1 LKFFFQKSPNYN
13 ILKIFG
19 CECWPLLRTYN
30 SHKFSFRSQSC
41 VFLGCSKPYSGYKCL
56 NISTGRVYIGTHVIF
71 NEFVFPFQHQVT
83 NSPALPHHTDNLL
96 PLEIFL
102 AQSTPTPHSLEA
114 SPAHPQHLVSSPTHD
129 TRSISATPPA
139 DATPPAGSSAA
150 PNISNHSDL
159 PHPLPSPV
167 PESPASTTDHSRNDL
182 SSTAALAQP
191 NIPTLP
197 PRTHT
202 MQTRSQFPNPKCSS
216 MAQFAIHYLEPLPLN
231 FLAKKK
237 QPTSFTSAVKDA
249 VWRQAMSE
257 EFNALL
263 HNGTWSL
270 VPYHPS
276 MNVVGSKW
284 IFRIKRKADGSVERY
299 KARLVAK
306 GFHQQPG
313 IDFEETFSPVVKPIT
328 I

>member
-1 LKFFFQKSPNYN
+1 LGRCFDTACYLIYRLPSSNNPSKSPFEILFHKSPNYN

-19 CECWPLLRTYN
+19 CECWPLLRPYN
-30 SHKFSFRSQSC
+30 SHKFSFRSQSYI
-41 VFLGCSKPYSGYKCL
+41 FLGYSKPHSGYKCL
-56 NISTGRVYIGTHVIF
+56 NISTGRVYIATHVIF

-83 NSPALPHHTDNLL
+83 NSPALPHHTASLL
-96 PLEIFL
+96 PHEIRL
-102 AQSTPTPHSLEA
+102 AQSTSTPHSLEA
-114 SPAHPQHLVSSPTHD
+114 SPAHRQHLVSSPTHD
-129 TRSISATPPA
+129 TRSLSATPPV
-139 DATPPAGSSAA
+139 DATPPAGSSAT
-150 PNISNHSDL
+150 PNISTPSDL

-167 PESPASTTDHSRNDL
+167 PESPASTTDHSCNNL

-191 NIPTLP
+191 NIPSLQ

-202 MQTRSQFPNPKCSS
+202 MQTRSQHHISKPKV
-216 MAQFAIHYLEPLPLN
+216 FTDGTVHYPLPRALTTE
-231 FLAKKK
+231 LSCSKKE
-237 QPTSFTSAVKDA
+237 PTSFTSAVKDA

-284 IFRIKRKADGSVERY
+284 IFRIKRKADGSVE
-299 KARLVAK
+299 
-306 GFHQQPG
+306 
-313 IDFEETFSPVVKPIT
+313 
-328 I
+328 